1 MKLGKHH
8 SEAYAAQCY
17 VSIGAYNFSVLRQN
31 RRVLSA
37 RRSLV
42 VLQKD
47 WALHSW
53 CYVIPQRL
61 SRRIV
66 SLRRSSLSWYRYC
79 ATMCVNS
86 TGGCSIHTDLQCEC
100 WYVMSYSRYDGRS
113 RRGIFVRYWYYASLP
128 PLDGVVFTT
137 CGTSPLV
144 RGLEV

>member
-8 SEAYAAQCY
+8 SEADAAQCY
-17 VSIGAYNFSVLRQN
+17 VSIGAYKFSVLRQN
-31 RRVLSA
+31 RRVFST
-37 RRSLV
+37 SWSMV

-53 CYVIPQRL
+53 CYIFPQRL
-61 SRRIV
+61 SRRVV
-66 SLRRSSLSWYRYC
+66 SLRRSSLSWYCYHT
-79 ATMCVNS
+79 TMGVIS
-86 TGGCSIHTDLQCEC
+86 MSGCLIHTDLQCEC
-100 WYVMSYSRYDGRS
+100 WYAMSYSRYDGRS

-144 RGLEV
+144 RG